1 MIKYLW
7 KVVVRTAVSPNHTM
21 TQFRTILIHS
31 CEKAQNQKLVIVG
44 TDHQVSA
51 GTFYTNFNV
60 TQVSSTT
67 NSILNSIKNTMFL
80 FYNFLL
86 PWVNQETKEAE
97 VFL

>member
-1 MIKYLW
+1 
-7 KVVVRTAVSPNHTM
+7 M

-67 NSILNSIKNTMFL
+67 NSILTSIKNTMFL